1 MTSNDRTDS
10 HRNDASLVR
19 QTLRTVGLLVG
30 ACVIFVGVL
39 SLIAVSIAS
48 RAVHPGASGAQATDT
63 NETAKKP
70 LSI

>member
-48 RAVHPGASGAQATDT
+48 RAVHPGAQATDT